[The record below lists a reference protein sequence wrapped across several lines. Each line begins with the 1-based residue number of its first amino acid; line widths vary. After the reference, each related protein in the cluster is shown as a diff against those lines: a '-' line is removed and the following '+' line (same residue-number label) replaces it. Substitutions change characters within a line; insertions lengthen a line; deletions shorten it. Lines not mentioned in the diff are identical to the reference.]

1 MNKARKMARGHVA
14 PRPLSVPMAE
24 FIKDPIA
31 TYAKVKAGQ
40 ELILTGRD
48 AAPRMVIHP
57 GTLAD
62 YATRD

>member
-1 MNKARKMARGHVA
+1 MAD
-14 PRPLSVPMAE
+14 
-24 FIKDPIA
+24 FIKDPVA

-62 YATRD
+62 YASRD